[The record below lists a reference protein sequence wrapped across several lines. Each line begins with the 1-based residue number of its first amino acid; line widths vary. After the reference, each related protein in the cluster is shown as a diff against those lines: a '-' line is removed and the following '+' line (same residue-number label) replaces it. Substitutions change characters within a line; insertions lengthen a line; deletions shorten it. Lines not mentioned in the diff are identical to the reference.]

1 MANLGQMVSF
11 IQAGLIDTNSQAVSR
26 DQIVYYINDSIDHW
40 KNIRFW
46 FNERFGTDVL
56 TPQDGTIP
64 LPADFLIPAT
74 NYDGFLI
81 EYSYTRYPLQKI
93 TQQQY
98 DGLYLANGYG
108 LPRTYARVGQ
118 DYEVYFL
125 PDRSYTIKMHYLTK
139 QDTLENDDDTN
150 DFTDYASRLINL
162 WTLANISGEL
172 RQDASQETYYRA
184 AAEDEYTRLCVRTN
198 KENATGRLTLS
209 SLLTTW

>member
-1 MANLGQMVSF
+1 MANLGQMVSYV
-11 IQAGLIDTNSQAVSR
+11 QARLIDPNAQAVST
-26 DQIVYYINDSIDHW
+26 DQIIYAINESIDYW
-40 KNIRFW
+40 KTRRFW
-46 FNERFGTDVL
+46 FNERFATDVL
-56 TPQDGTIP
+56 TAQSSLIP
-64 LPADFLIPAT
+64 LPDDFLVTAT

-118 DYEVYFL
+118 DYVLYFI
-125 PDRSYTIKMHYLTK
+125 PDRAYTIKIHYLTT
-139 QDTLENDDDTN
+139 QDTLENDGDTN

-162 WTLANISGEL
+162 WTLANLSGEL
-172 RQDASQETYYRA
+172 RQDTTMETYYRA
-184 AAEDEYTRLCVRTN
+184 AADDEYRQLCVRNN